1 MMHVIIGVGAA
12 GITAAKTIRSQQPDA
27 SITMISTDEHV
38 HSRCMLHRYL
48 SHERQEDTLSFVEPD
63 FFETNKIEWIK
74 GVSVKTVDV
83 KNQQVLL
90 DNDTSF
96 HYDKLLITTG
106 ANSFIPPVGQ
116 FREANNV
123 FGLRHLSD
131 AQAIRPL
138 ADQAAQIL
146 IVGSG
151 LVGMDAA
158 YAFLEQGKEVTV
170 VEMADRILPIQLN
183 ETAGTAYRKLFEEH
197 GCRFLLGKKASE
209 THMNSNGSI
218 DYVLLDDGTRVDC
231 DLVIVAAGVRPAVE
245 CVLDT
250 PIEVDRFI
258 KVSDT
263 METSCKDI
271 YAAGDVTGLSG
282 IWPNAMKQGQVAA
295 LNMCGIK
302 TLYEDR
308 YAMKNTMNF
317 YGLVTLSLGRGTEE
331 EGDVVLEQ
339 EDSHNYKRAILRNGK
354 LDSILLQ
361 GNIDYSGIYQYLIKN
376 EIDLSGMEKDV
387 FHLSFADFY
396 GVKENGGYC
405 YQNQT

>member
-1 MMHVIIGVGAA
+1 
-12 GITAAKTIRSQQPDA
+12 
-27 SITMISTDEHV
+27 
-38 HSRCMLHRYL
+38 
-48 SHERQEDTLSFVEPD
+48 
-63 FFETNKIEWIK
+63 
-74 GVSVKTVDV
+74 
-83 KNQQVLL
+83 
-90 DNDTSF
+90 
-96 HYDKLLITTG
+96 
-106 ANSFIPPVGQ
+106 
-116 FREANNV
+116 
-123 FGLRHLSD
+123 
-131 AQAIRPL
+131 
-138 ADQAAQIL
+138 
-146 IVGSG
+146 
-151 LVGMDAA
+151 MDAA

-263 METSCKDI
+263 METNCKDI

-295 LNMCGIK
+295 LNMCGIE
-302 TLYEDR
+302 TVYDDR

-317 YGLVTLSLGRGTEE
+317 YGLVTLSLGRGIEE

-339 EDSHNYKRAILRNGK
+339 EDSHNYKRAILRDGK

-361 GNIDYSGIYQYLIKN
+361 GSIDYSGIYQYLIKHK
-376 EIDLSGMEKDV
+376 IDLSGMEKDV

-405 YQNQT
+405 YQDQA

>member
-1 MMHVIIGVGAA
+1 MIHIIIGVGAA
-12 GITAAKTIRSQQPDA
+12 GITAAKTIRQNDPEA
-27 SITMISTDEHV
+27 VITMISTDEHV

-48 SHERQEDTLSFVEPD
+48 SHERQEDTLSFVEPN
-63 FFETNKIEWIK
+63 FFESYQIQWLK
-74 GVSVKTVDV
+74 GTSVQTIDV
-83 KNQQVLL
+83 EKKAVIL
-90 DNDTSF
+90 DDGTCCP
-96 HYDKLLITTG
+96 YDRLLITTG

-138 ADQAAQIL
+138 ADKANRIL
-146 IVGSG
+146 VVGSG

-183 ETAGTAYRKLFEEH
+183 EKAGSAYKTLFESH
-197 GCRFLLGKKASE
+197 GCQFLLGKKASE
-209 THMNSNGSI
+209 THMNESGAI
-218 DYVLLDDGTRVDC
+218 DFVLLDDGTKIDC

-245 CVLDT
+245 CAVDT
-250 PIEVDRFI
+250 PIHVDRFI
-258 KVSDT
+258 QVADT
-263 METSCKDI
+263 METSCPNI

-295 LNMCGIK
+295 LNMCGIQ
-302 TLYEDR
+302 TEYTDR

-317 YGLVTLSLGRGTEE
+317 YGLVTLSLGRGTAE
-331 EGDVVLEQ
+331 EGDLVLEE
-339 EDSHNYKRAILRNGK
+339 EDSRNYRRAIIRNGK

-361 GNIDYSGIYQYLIKN
+361 GKIDYSGIYQYLIKN
-376 EIDLSGMEKDV
+376 QIDLSGREKDI

-396 GVKENGGYC
+396 GVKENGAYC
-405 YQNQT
+405 YQTTE